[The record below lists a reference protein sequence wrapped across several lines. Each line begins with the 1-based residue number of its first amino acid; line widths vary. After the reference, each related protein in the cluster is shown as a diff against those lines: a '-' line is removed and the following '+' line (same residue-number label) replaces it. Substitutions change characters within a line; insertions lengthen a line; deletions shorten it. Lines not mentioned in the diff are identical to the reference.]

1 MKLVA
6 VALLTLRMLC
16 NAALATAEG
25 PVPFKALM
33 ETAGAQPSLPPI
45 TDAKDQ
51 STSTSPVHGQHMTK
65 GGEIMTGIGIGMLAI
80 GGIVVFRT
88 AALGNCFGCSS
99 HRAELYGAGGGAMAG
114 GATLF
119 ILGYNRRSKHSER
132 LFGARASDGRL
143 RLDAGP

>member
-1 MKLVA
+1 MKRVA
-6 VALLTLRMLC
+6 VALLTFGMLC

-33 ETAGAQPSLPPI
+33 ETAGGQPGLPSM
-45 TDAKDQ
+45 TDARDQ
-51 STSTSPVHGQHMTK
+51 STSTSRVHGQHMTK
-65 GGEIMTGIGIGMLAI
+65 GGKIMAGVGIGILAI
-80 GGIVVFRT
+80 GGSVVFTT

-119 ILGYNRRSKHSER
+119 ILGFNRRSPH
-132 LFGARASDGRL
+132 
-143 RLDAGP
+143 